1 MASPSLKPNEAVP
14 LPDPLREAVGH
25 LLLAMADDEVL
36 LGHRDAEWVGHA
48 PILEADIAMASI
60 AQDEIGHAVL
70 WYSLLQELG
79 WPDPDR
85 MAYFRDPPEF
95 RNATLVELPRGD
107 WAFTVVRQFLFDY
120 AEKVRLEALLNSAY
134 PPLAAA
140 ATKVRREETYHLMH
154 SRAWVLR
161 LGDATEESH
170 RRMQAA
176 LEQAWPHALGLFEP
190 APGEDLRVAA
200 GIQPPEAELRAR
212 WEAEV
217 RPILEAASLKIP
229 EAEPVYGGRI
239 GRHTEHLTALL
250 TDFQMVARSGMGE
263 TW

>member
-1 MASPSLKPNEAVP
+1 MGNLSRMPE
-14 LPDPLREAVGH
+14 PLREAVGN
-25 LLLAMADDEVL
+25 LLLAMADEEVL
-36 LGHRDAEWVGHA
+36 IGHRDSEWVGHA
-48 PILEADIAMASI
+48 PILEADIAIASI
-60 AQDEIGHAVL
+60 AQDEIGHAIL

-107 WAFTVVRQFLFDY
+107 WAFTVVRQFLFDF
-120 AEKVRLEALLNSAY
+120 AEKVRLEALIGSAWA
-134 PPLAAA
+134 PLAEAA
-140 ATKVRREETYHLMH
+140 AKVRREETYHLMH
-154 SRAWVLR
+154 SRAWIAR

-170 RRMQAA
+170 QRMQAA
-176 LEQAWPHALGLFEP
+176 LDLAWPHALGLFEP
-190 APGEDLRVAA
+190 APGEALRVAE

-217 RPILEAASLKIP
+217 RPILEAASLVIP
-229 EAEPVYGGRI
+229 QAEPIYGGRA
-239 GRHTEHLTALL
+239 GRHTEHLASLL
-250 TDFQMVARSGMGE
+250 ADFQLVARSGLGE

>member
-1 MASPSLKPNEAVP
+1 MASPFPKPNETVA
-14 LPDPLREAVGH
+14 LPDPLREAVGQ

-36 LGHRDAEWVGHA
+36 LGHRDSEWVGHA

-95 RNATLVELPRGD
+95 RNATLVELPKGD
-107 WAFTVVRQFLFDY
+107 WAFTIIRQFLFDF
-120 AEKVRLEALLNSAY
+120 AEKVRLEALMASAWT
-134 PPLAAA
+134 PLAAA
-140 ATKVRREETYHLMH
+140 AAKVRREETYHLMH

-190 APGEDLRVAA
+190 TPGEILRVEA

-217 RPILEAASLKIP
+217 RPILEAASLRIP
-229 EAEPVYGGRI
+229 EAEPVYGGRL
-239 GRHTEHLTALL
+239 GRHTEHLAALL
-250 TDFQMVARSGMGE
+250 ADFQVVARSGLGE

>member
-1 MASPSLKPNEAVP
+1 MGNLSRMPE
-14 LPDPLREAVGH
+14 PLREAVGN
-25 LLLAMADDEVL
+25 LLLAMADEEVL
-36 LGHRDAEWVGHA
+36 IGHRDSEWVGHA
-48 PILEADIAMASI
+48 PILEADIAIASI
-60 AQDEIGHAVL
+60 AQDEIGHAIL

-107 WAFTVVRQFLFDY
+107 WAFTVVRQFLFDF
-120 AEKVRLEALLNSAY
+120 AEKVRLEALIGSAWA
-134 PPLAAA
+134 PLAEAA
-140 ATKVRREETYHLMH
+140 AKVRREETYHLMH
-154 SRAWVLR
+154 SRAWIAR

-170 RRMQAA
+170 QRMQAA
-176 LEQAWPHALGLFEP
+176 LDLAWPHALGLFEP
-190 APGEDLRVAA
+190 APGEALRVAE

-217 RPILEAASLKIP
+217 RPILEAASLVIP
-229 EAEPVYGGRI
+229 QAEPIYGGRA
-239 GRHTEHLTALL
+239 GRHTEHLTSLL
-250 TDFQMVARSGMGE
+250 ADFQLVARSGLGE

>member
-1 MASPSLKPNEAVP
+1 MSE
-14 LPDPLREAVGH
+14 PLREALGS

-60 AQDEIGHAVL
+60 AQDEIGHAIL
-70 WYSLLQELG
+70 WYSLLHELG

-120 AEKVRLEALLNSAY
+120 AEKVRLEALMASAY
-134 PPLAAA
+134 RPLAEAA
-140 ATKVRREETYHLMH
+140 AKVRREETYHLMH
-154 SRAWVLR
+154 SRAWVVR

-176 LEQAWPHALGLFEP
+176 LDLAWPHALGLFEP
-190 APGEDLRVAA
+190 APGEDLRVAE

-217 RPILEAASLKIP
+217 RPILEAASLVVP
-229 EAEPVYGGRI
+229 EAEPIDGGRK
-239 GRHTEHLTALL
+239 GQHTAHLAALL
-250 TDFQMVARSGMGE
+250 ADFQMVARSGVGE

>member
-1 MASPSLKPNEAVP
+1 MPE
-14 LPDPLREAVGH
+14 PLREAVGN
-25 LLLAMADDEVL
+25 LLLAMADEEVL
-36 LGHRDAEWVGHA
+36 IGHRDSEWVGHA
-48 PILEADIAMASI
+48 PILEADIAIASI
-60 AQDEIGHAVL
+60 AQDEIGHAIL

-107 WAFTVVRQFLFDY
+107 WAFTVVRQFLFDF
-120 AEKVRLEALLNSAY
+120 AEKVRLEALMGSAWT
-134 PPLAAA
+134 PLAEAA
-140 ATKVRREETYHLMH
+140 AKVRREETYHLMH
-154 SRAWVLR
+154 SRAWIAR

-170 RRMQAA
+170 QRMQAA
-176 LEQAWPHALGLFEP
+176 LDLAWPHALGLFEP
-190 APGEDLRVAA
+190 APGEALRVAE

-217 RPILEAASLKIP
+217 RPILEAASLVIP
-229 EAEPVYGGRI
+229 QAEPIYGGRA
-239 GRHTEHLTALL
+239 GRHTEHLASLL
-250 TDFQMVARSGMGE
+250 ADFQLVARSGLGE

>member
-1 MASPSLKPNEAVP
+1 MGNLSRMPE
-14 LPDPLREAVGH
+14 PLREAVGN
-25 LLLAMADDEVL
+25 LLLAMADEEVL
-36 LGHRDAEWVGHA
+36 IGHRDSEWVGHA
-48 PILEADIAMASI
+48 PILEADIAIASI
-60 AQDEIGHAVL
+60 AQDEIGHAIL

-107 WAFTVVRQFLFDY
+107 WAFTVVRQFLFDF
-120 AEKVRLEALLNSAY
+120 AEKVRLEALMGSAWT
-134 PPLAAA
+134 PLAEAA
-140 ATKVRREETYHLMH
+140 AKVRREETYHLMH
-154 SRAWVLR
+154 SRAWIAR

-170 RRMQAA
+170 QRMQAA
-176 LEQAWPHALGLFEP
+176 LDLAWPHALGLFEP
-190 APGEDLRVAA
+190 APGEALRVAE

-217 RPILEAASLKIP
+217 RPILEAASLVIP
-229 EAEPVYGGRI
+229 QAEPIYGGRA
-239 GRHTEHLTALL
+239 GRHTEHLASLL
-250 TDFQMVARSGMGE
+250 ADFQLVARSGLGE

>member
-1 MASPSLKPNEAVP
+1 MGNLSRMPE
-14 LPDPLREAVGH
+14 PLREALGN

-36 LGHRDAEWVGHA
+36 IGHRNSEWVGHA
-48 PILEADIAMASI
+48 PILEADIAIASI
-60 AQDEIGHAVL
+60 AQDEIGHAIL

-85 MAYFRDPPEF
+85 MAYFRDPSEF

-107 WAFTVVRQFLFDY
+107 WAFTVVRQFLFDF
-120 AEKVRLEALLNSAY
+120 AEKVRLEALMTSTWA
-134 PPLAAA
+134 PLAEAA
-140 ATKVRREETYHLMH
+140 AKVRREETYHLMH
-154 SRAWVLR
+154 SRAWIAR

-176 LEQAWPHALGLFEP
+176 LDLAWPHALGLFEP
-190 APGEDLRVAA
+190 APGEALRVAE
-200 GIQPPEAELRAR
+200 GIQPSEAELRAR

-217 RPILEAASLKIP
+217 RPILEAASLVIP
-229 EAEPVYGGRI
+229 QAEPIYGGRT
-239 GRHTEHLTALL
+239 GQHTEHLTSLL
-250 TDFQMVARSGMGE
+250 ADFQMVARSGLGE

>member
-1 MASPSLKPNEAVP
+1 MASRSPMF
-14 LPDPLREAVGH
+14 DPLREALGG

-48 PILEADIAMASI
+48 PILEADIAIASI
-60 AQDEIGHAVL
+60 AQDEIGHALL

-107 WAFTVVRQFLFDY
+107 WAFTIVRQFLFDF
-120 AEKVRLEALLNSAY
+120 AEKVRLEALMDSAHR
-134 PPLAAA
+134 PLADAA
-140 ATKVRREETYHLMH
+140 AKVRREETYHLMH
-154 SRAWVLR
+154 SRAWVTR

-176 LEQAWPHALGLFEP
+176 LDLAWPHALGLFEP
-190 APGEDLRVAA
+190 TPGEDLLVAER
-200 GIQPPEAELRAR
+200 IKPSEAELRAR

-217 RPILEAASLKIP
+217 RPILEAASLAVP
-229 EAEPVYGGRI
+229 EAAPAYGGRV
-239 GRHTEHLTALL
+239 GRHTEHLAALL
-250 TDFQMVARSGMGE
+250 ADFQMVARLGVGE
-263 TW
+263 EW

>member
-1 MASPSLKPNEAVP
+1 MANPSRKSEAREA
-14 LPDPLREAVGH
+14 LPDPLREALGAF
-25 LLLAMADDEVL
+25 LTALADDEVL
-36 LGHRDAEWVGHA
+36 LGHRDSEWVGHA

-70 WYSLLQELG
+70 WYTLLQELG

-120 AEKVRLEALLNSAY
+120 AEKVRLEALMASAY
-134 PPLAAA
+134 PPLAEA

-176 LEQAWPHALGLFEP
+176 LDLAWPHALGLFEP
-190 APGEDLRVAA
+190 LPQEALLVEA
-200 GIQPPEAELRAR
+200 GVKPPEAELQSR

-217 RPILEAASLKIP
+217 RPVLEAATLRVP
-229 EAEPVYGGRI
+229 TGAPVYGGRV
-239 GRHTEHLTALL
+239 GRHTAHLSDLL
-250 TDFQMVARSGMGE
+250 ADFQKVARSGLGE

>member
-1 MASPSLKPNEAVP
+1 MPE
-14 LPDPLREAVGH
+14 PLREAVGN
-25 LLLAMADDEVL
+25 LLLAMADEEVL
-36 LGHRDAEWVGHA
+36 IGHRDSEWVGHA
-48 PILEADIAMASI
+48 PILEADIAIASI
-60 AQDEIGHAVL
+60 AQDEIGHAIL

-107 WAFTVVRQFLFDY
+107 WAFTVVRQFLFDF
-120 AEKVRLEALLNSAY
+120 AEKVRLEALMGSAWA
-134 PPLAAA
+134 PLAEAA
-140 ATKVRREETYHLMH
+140 AKVRREETYHLMH
-154 SRAWVLR
+154 SRAWIAR

-170 RRMQAA
+170 QRMQAA
-176 LEQAWPHALGLFEP
+176 LDLAWPHALGLFEP
-190 APGEDLRVAA
+190 APGEALRVAE

-217 RPILEAASLKIP
+217 RPILEAASLVIP
-229 EAEPVYGGRI
+229 QAEPIYGGRA
-239 GRHTEHLTALL
+239 GRHTEHLASLL
-250 TDFQMVARSGMGE
+250 ADFQLVARSGLGE

>member
-1 MASPSLKPNEAVP
+1 MGNPSRMSE
-14 LPDPLREAVGH
+14 PLREALGS

-60 AQDEIGHAVL
+60 AQDEIGHAIL
-70 WYSLLQELG
+70 WYSLLHELG

-120 AEKVRLEALLNSAY
+120 AEKVRLEALMASAY
-134 PPLAAA
+134 RPLAEAA
-140 ATKVRREETYHLMH
+140 AKVRREETYHLMH
-154 SRAWVLR
+154 SRAWVVR

-176 LEQAWPHALGLFEP
+176 LDLAWPHALGLFEP
-190 APGEDLRVAA
+190 APGEDLRVAE

-217 RPILEAASLKIP
+217 RPILEAASLVVP
-229 EAEPVYGGRI
+229 EAEPIDGGRK
-239 GRHTEHLTALL
+239 GQHTAHLAALL
-250 TDFQMVARSGMGE
+250 ADFQMVARSGVGE